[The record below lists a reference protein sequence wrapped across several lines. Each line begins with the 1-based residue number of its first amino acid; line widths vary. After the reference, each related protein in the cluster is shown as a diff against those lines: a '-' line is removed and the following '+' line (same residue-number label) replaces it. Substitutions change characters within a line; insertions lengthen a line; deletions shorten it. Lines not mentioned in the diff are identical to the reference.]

1 MTDEKVAE
9 GILKFVWQVE
19 GGASGDSIRRAA
31 VARHWLD
38 EDGRPTSH
46 GRQLIDSFEELRRI
60 ERDLM

>member
-19 GGASGDSIRRAA
+19 GGATGDSLRKAA

-38 EDGRPTSH
+38 ENGHPTSH
-46 GRQLIDSFEELRRI
+46 GRALIDSIEELRRI